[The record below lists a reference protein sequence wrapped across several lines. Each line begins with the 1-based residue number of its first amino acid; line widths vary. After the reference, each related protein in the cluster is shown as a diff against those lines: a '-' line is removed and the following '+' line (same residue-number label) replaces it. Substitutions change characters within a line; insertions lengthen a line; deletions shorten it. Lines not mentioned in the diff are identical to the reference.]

1 MATTVTMLLSSLRRL
16 ALAKYSVSN
25 FDCFGLA
32 PQQAAPRRLPIPKAS
47 AQCPARSSPSYW
59 ICFPSVLVES
69 SAGRRS
75 WDGRSSSW

>member
-32 PQQAAPRRLPIPKAS
+32 PQQAAPRRLCRS
-47 AQCPARSSPSYW
+47 RRRQLNAQLDPLPPTGYA
-59 ICFPSVLVES
+59 FPLF
-69 SAGRRS
+69 
-75 WDGRSSSW
+75 